1 MSVRKSTGAL
11 EPQHEHM
18 GERPTSRPNSGGK
31 RVPMVLP
38 KAPMG
43 DEVAHRILMNSSY
56 VPVKRFDSA
65 DYFLQ
70 QWEAKQTQ
78 QRLQEEEEEQRQ
90 GHGPQ
95 DDLMDSQTNRSASA
109 TGVSELMAPPA
120 PVLRSP
126 ESSGMTE

>member
-1 MSVRKSTGAL
+1 
-11 EPQHEHM
+11 M
-18 GERPTSRPNSGGK
+18 GERPMSRPNSGGK
-31 RVPMVLP
+31 RVPMILP

-78 QRLQEEEEEQRQ
+78 QRLEEEEEEQRQ
-90 GHGPQ
+90 DQAPQ
-95 DDLMDSQTNRSASA
+95 DDPMDTHDTHTAGRASA
-109 TGVSELMAPPA
+109 TDVSELMTPPA
-120 PVLRSP
+120 PVARRTPAS
-126 ESSGMTE
+126 